1 MIENNE
7 WIQSMLNNIIEQT
20 TIIKNDFNYNGKTHF
35 AYILEKL
42 KKAQWDL
49 DVLIKIANDKKEESE
64 WKKL

>member
-64 WKKL
+64 